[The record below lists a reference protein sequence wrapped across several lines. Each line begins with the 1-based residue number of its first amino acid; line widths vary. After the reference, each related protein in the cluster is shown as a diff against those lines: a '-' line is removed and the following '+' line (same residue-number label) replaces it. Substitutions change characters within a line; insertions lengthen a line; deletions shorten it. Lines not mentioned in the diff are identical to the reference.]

1 MAGSGRWPSWS
12 HREGADPAARPQ
24 LEAVLSVPGR
34 PQGARGPRGAGQRW
48 QVPACGRCV
57 SCEPLARVPELP
69 GQWPRQCSSP
79 VPGHPDRPWMASE
92 WGPTVAV
99 WGVGKGSPSP
109 QSLPGPALL
118 SGSVGDA
125 GSHDVSTSGKKALG
139 PAPPSRPS
147 SSGQAEGPRT
157 RSLTLAPPR
166 GRALIY
172 CVLRGGVG
180 GRSGCFIRSGAHA
193 RGHSRRTPHGKQ
205 GAFPHAP
212 ASRGSVYCGRHGA
225 HPRDCRSR
233 AHPLRLRVHAR
244 VLGCSLLGRSG
255 CETVF

>member
-1 MAGSGRWPSWS
+1 MFQPSS
-12 HREGADPAARPQ
+12 RT
-24 LEAVLSVPGR
+24 
-34 PQGARGPRGAGQRW
+34 
-48 QVPACGRCV
+48 
-57 SCEPLARVPELP
+57 P
-69 GQWPRQCSSP
+69 GQAMDGIRVGTHC
-79 VPGHPDRPWMASE
+79 GCL
-92 WGPTVAV
+92 
-99 WGVGKGSPSP
+99 GVGKGSPSP

-166 GRALIY
+166 GRALIH
-172 CVLRGGVG
+172 CVLRGRVG

-193 RGHSRRTPHGKQ
+193 RGHSRRTPRGKQ

-212 ASRGSVYCGRHGA
+212 GLPGLRV
-225 HPRDCRSR
+225 PREARRPPPRLPLR
-233 AHPLRLRVHAR
+233 AHPLRLGVHAR

-255 CETVF
+255 CGTVF